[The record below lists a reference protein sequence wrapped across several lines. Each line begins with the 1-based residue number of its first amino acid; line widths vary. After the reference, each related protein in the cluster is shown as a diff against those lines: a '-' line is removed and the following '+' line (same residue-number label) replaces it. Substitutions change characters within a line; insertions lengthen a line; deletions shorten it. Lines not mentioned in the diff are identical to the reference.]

1 MKGTLLT
8 VALLVFAG
16 STSLMAQN
24 GHGWGA
30 RDHGWQRANHGH
42 HNDRYRNGDYD
53 RSRDIRQD
61 EREIDHDRWEI
72 RDDLRRGDYRAA
84 NREREEMR
92 KRERDVYRDRHVGS
106 DQRVNGYDHDSAWGR
121 NQGWDWTRFNSF
133 LRR

>member
-1 MKGTLLT
+1 MKGTLFT

-72 RDDLRRGDYRAA
+72 RDDLNRGDYRAA
-84 NREREEMR
+84 RREREEMR
-92 KRERDVYRDRHVGS
+92 ERERDLYRDHRGRYDRGYGYNSGS
-106 DQRVNGYDHDSAWGR
+106 TWSR
-121 NQGWDWTRFNSF
+121 NQHWDWTRFASSGW
-133 LRR
+133 R